1 MFIIGDMLFFATT
14 ALVLSITCLCILLHV
29 RARDAYTMEFL
40 IVLVPLCLQ
49 MCLSMFMSYLHRV
62 LPVEQLT
69 GTGYEIFCLW
79 TTLSSILLTTVLLYV
94 MSRYLIGLLP
104 IEAAQRKLGGRITL
118 FIVAL
123 FLILSLFF
131 IIGRSAGNWVV
142 AMNLTFGYHFF
153 SGSMF
158 MVAHGITSLVYR
170 TRAKGREQEVLLVG
184 MSATFLPLVLTLPL
198 DLIFFRDHTFKLAYL
213 SFSIYVVFLYLFIS
227 RRYFQDYDTTRPQG
241 TIPLRLLQQRGISA
255 RELEIVGLLIEGKT
269 NLEIAQLLYISANT
283 VKTHIKNI
291 YAKLGVSNRV
301 QLYTL
306 LRPSATDSLVEP

>member
-49 MCLSMFMSYLHRV
+49 MCLSLFMGYLHRV

-69 GTGYEIFCLW
+69 GPGYEIFSLW
-79 TTLSSILLTTVLLYV
+79 TTFSSILLTTVLLYV

-104 IEAAQRKLGGRITL
+104 IEEGQRKLGNRITL
-118 FIVAL
+118 MIVAL

-131 IIGRSAGNWVV
+131 IIGRSDGNWVV

-153 SGSMF
+153 SGSML
-158 MVAHGITSLVYR
+158 MVAHGITSLIFR
-170 TRAKGREQEVLLVG
+170 KRSKGREQEMLLLG
-184 MSATFLPLVLTLPL
+184 MSVTFLPLIITFPL

-227 RRYFQDYDTTRPQG
+227 RHYFQDYDMLVEQPAFPHQV
-241 TIPLRLLQQRGISA
+241 LRERGISS
-255 RELEIVGLLIEGKT
+255 REEEIAELLVEGKT
-269 NLEIAQLLYISANT
+269 NREIAERLFISENT

-291 YAKLGVSNRV
+291 YGKLKVSNRV
-301 QLYTL
+301 QLYSL
-306 LRPSATDSLVEP
+306 LRGYTAKQSSNT